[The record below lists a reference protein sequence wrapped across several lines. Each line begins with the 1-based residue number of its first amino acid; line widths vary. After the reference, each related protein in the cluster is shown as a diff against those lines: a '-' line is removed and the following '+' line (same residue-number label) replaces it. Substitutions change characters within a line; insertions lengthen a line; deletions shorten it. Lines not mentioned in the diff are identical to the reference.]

1 MSAAAEA
8 LEALGHPA
16 GALPERRLL
25 ADLFVRFQAQ
35 VPLRA
40 AEAGR
45 TPEEGL
51 EAWLEEGAG
60 LCGEARVAAFEVLA
74 AAAGF
79 LVEDAVARDPVGR
92 RRRVLLAFG
101 RRVLLDPAFPLPA
114 PLGLDPPAQAEP
126 TGYGAL
132 TVKATADDGF
142 DVFLE
147 TRGEERVLCRV
158 HAAFGGAGEASAERA
173 ESQGIAGTATPGTGL
188 FRLLDDRLLRWE
200 SGILEVSD
208 AWSRFRFPFPASDA
222 DGLEALFG
230 PLLPGLSVAR
240 DEVPEPT
247 LAVYHSSATGPS
259 ELRGQLA
266 DPATHAAL
274 LPEGWAAE
282 RLTPR
287 EDGFERTL
295 VEEGRLLRKERVR
308 LLQDGIVVE
317 AEGPLALFRTRT
329 WRLEPRSSGTRFRL
343 LATLRD
349 PIPPRGLPEGT
360 RRRLVFELA
369 SELLALDRLASEG

>member
-1 MSAAAEA
+1 VSAAAEA
-8 LEALGHPA
+8 LEALGHPG
-16 GALPERRLL
+16 GALLEPRLL
-25 ADLFVRFQAQ
+25 ANLFVRFQAQ

-40 AEAGR
+40 AAPGR

-51 EAWLEEGAG
+51 DAWLEEGAG
-60 LCGEARVAAFEVLA
+60 LCGEVRVAAFEALA

-79 LVEDAVARDPVGR
+79 LVENAVARDLVGG
-92 RRRVLLAFG
+92 RRRVLLALG

-132 TVKATADDGF
+132 TVKAAEDDAF
-142 DVFLE
+142 DVVLE
-147 TRGEERVLCRV
+147 TRGDERVLCRV
-158 HAAFGGAGEASAERA
+158 RAAFGDAGEALAERA
-173 ESQGIAGTATPGTGL
+173 KSQGIAGAATTDAGP

-200 SGILEVSD
+200 SGILEISD

-230 PLLPGLSVAR
+230 PLLPGLAAAR

-259 ELRGQLA
+259 ELRGRLA

-295 VEEGRLLRKERVR
+295 VEEGKLLRSERVR
-308 LLQDGIVVE
+308 LLQEGIVVE

-329 WRLEPRSSGTRFRL
+329 WRLEPRSSGTRLRV

-349 PIPPRGLPEGT
+349 PVPPRGLPEGT

-369 SELLALDRLASEG
+369 SELLALDRLSSEP